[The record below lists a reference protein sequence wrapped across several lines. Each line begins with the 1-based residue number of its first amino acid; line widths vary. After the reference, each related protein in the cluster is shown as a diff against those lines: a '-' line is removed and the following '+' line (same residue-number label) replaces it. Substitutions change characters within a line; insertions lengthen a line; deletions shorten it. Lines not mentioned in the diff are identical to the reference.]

1 MNFVRRYVTLSIPFL
16 LLLACATK
24 EYTPPPRAALQD
36 PLPGL
41 ALLYVMRSPYD
52 DAPLNLMLNEK
63 PATKLPP
70 STYTVLS
77 LSPGRYVLGTSGVVD
92 KATGQ
97 PSIPAFAFEVQAG
110 QRLFLHLPA
119 PERRYV
125 PGFSLVPFAK
135 GLVLPVQQTRA
146 ELTGA
151 QQVWTVTEEQDV
163 HWFLHYSKL
172 YLEPSAAP

>member
-1 MNFVRRYVTLSIPFL
+1 MIFIRRFVAIALPVF

-24 EYTPPPRAALQD
+24 EYTPPPRATLQD

-41 ALLYVMRSPYD
+41 ALVYLMRSPYD
-52 DAPLNLMLNEK
+52 DAPLDLMLNDK

-77 LSPGRYVLGTSGVVD
+77 LSPGRYVLGTPGLVD
-92 KATGQ
+92 RTTGQ
-97 PSIPAFAFEVQAG
+97 PAIPAFAFEVQAG

-125 PGFSLVPFAK
+125 PGFSFISSAK
-135 GLVLPVQQTRA
+135 GMVLPVPQTRT
-146 ELTGA
+146 ELTGVQRA
-151 QQVWTVTEEQDV
+151 WTVTEEQDV
-163 HWFLHYSKL
+163 HWFLHYAKL
-172 YLEPSAAP
+172 YLERSAAP